1 MAEQRYR
8 IEGMDCADCALKIEK
23 GVRQLQGVERA
34 ELNFSTALLTI
45 EGQVNREV
53 IQQRVEQLG
62 YRLVEDAAGSASE
75 KKVEAFLPGLM
86 RYLFSSRE
94 TRLALLGGGLIAIS
108 FLLTAVNL
116 PSWLTTALQL
126 FALVLAGYPIARS
139 ALMNLWINRDFNMN
153 FLMTVAAIGAVVI
166 GEYPESASLIFLFAI
181 AEALE
186 GYSGERA
193 RRSIRF
199 LSELAPQTALRL
211 TQNGEER
218 VAVEDLRVGD
228 GVIIPAGER
237 IPTDGVVRSGFGT
250 VNQSPIT
257 GESLPAEKAPGDE
270 VFAGSINGS
279 TVLEVEVTRL
289 AADNTLNR
297 IIRMVEEAQASK
309 APAQRFVD
317 QFARYYTP
325 AMLVLAVLVAVVPP
339 LVFGQPLL
347 NLPDGTRG
355 WLYRGLALLVI
366 GCPCALVISTPVT
379 VVSAIAAGA
388 QKGILFK
395 GGAFLESL
403 SRVRAVAFDKT
414 GTLTRG
420 TPVVTN
426 YRSVDCADG
435 ADCEKCQD
443 VLALACALERRSR
456 HPLAQAVV
464 RAAVERG
471 LDDRYPPAETVLTL
485 NGNGLQGK
493 INGQTATVGSHR
505 LFEVE
510 HPHSDE
516 LCRWVESAENLGQ
529 TTMLV
534 CDGERVRGYLAVSDA
549 LRPESERV
557 VRQLKGLGVEPVML
571 TGDNPAAAHAVG
583 GQVGVEQIHAGLLPE
598 DKTRLVQGLRS
609 RHVAVAM
616 VGDGINDTPAL
627 AAATVGIA
635 MGGAASAQAME
646 TADVV
651 LMSEGLNRLPFAVRL
666 ARMAQRI
673 IHQNIAFSLLT
684 KAIFILLALAG
695 WTSMWMAVLADMG
708 VSLLVTFNGM
718 RPLALRDDNGQKK
731 V

>member
-23 GVRQLQGVERA
+23 GVRQLEGVERV

-45 EGQVNREV
+45 DGQVSKQAV
-53 IQQRVEQLG
+53 QKRVEQLG
-62 YRLVEDAAGSASE
+62 YRLLEDAPAAASGKME
-75 KKVEAFLPGLM
+75 GFLPGLF
-86 RYLFSSRE
+86 RYLLTSRE
-94 TRLALLGGGLIAIS
+94 TRLALLGGGLIGVS
-108 FLLTAVNL
+108 FLLAAFGWQG
-116 PSWLTTALQL
+116 WLVTVLQL
-126 FALVLAGYPIARS
+126 AALVLAGYPVARS
-139 ALMNLWINRDFNMN
+139 AVMNLWINRDFNMN

-166 GEYPESASLIFLFAI
+166 GEYPEAASLIFLFAI

-186 GYSGERA
+186 GYSAERA
-193 RRSIRF
+193 RRSIRH
-199 LSELAPQTALRL
+199 LTELAPQTALRL
-211 TQNGEER
+211 TEGGEER
-218 VAVEDLRVGD
+218 IPVENLRIGD
-228 GVIIPAGER
+228 RVIIPAGER
-237 IPTDGVVRSGFGT
+237 IPTDGVVRSGHGA
-250 VNQSPIT
+250 VNQAPIT
-257 GESLPAEKAPGDE
+257 GESLPVPKSAGDE

-297 IIRMVEEAQASK
+297 IIRLVEEAQASK

-325 AMLVLAVLVAVVPP
+325 AMLVLAVLVAVIPP
-339 LVFGQPLL
+339 LLFGQPLL

-388 QKGILFK
+388 QKGVLFK
-395 GGAFLESL
+395 GGAFLEAL
-403 SRVRAVAFDKT
+403 SRVKAVAFDKT

-420 TPVVTN
+420 MPVVTT
-426 YRSVDCADG
+426 YRAVDCADG
-435 ADCEKCQD
+435 GDCEKCQD
-443 VLALACALERRSR
+443 VLALACALERRSQ

-464 RAAVERG
+464 QAAVERG
-471 LDDRYPPAETVLTL
+471 LENRYPPAERVSAL
-485 NGNGLQGK
+485 NGIGLQGK
-493 INGQTATVGSHR
+493 INGQTATIGSHR

-516 LCRWVESAENLGQ
+516 LCRWVESAESLGQ

-534 CDGERVRGYLAVSDA
+534 CDGERVRGYLAVSDS
-549 LRPESERV
+549 LRPESEQVIAR
-557 VRQLKGLGVEPVML
+557 LKHMGVEPVML
-571 TGDNPAAAHAVG
+571 TGDNPAAAQSVAGKVG
-583 GQVGVEQIHAGLLPE
+583 LQQFHAGLLPE
-598 DKTRLVQGLRS
+598 DKTRLIQELRTNYP
-609 RHVAVAM
+609 AVAM

-651 LMSEGLNRLPFAVRL
+651 LMSEGLNRLPFAMRL
-666 ARMAQRI
+666 ARLARRI
-673 IHQNIAFSLLT
+673 IRQNIAFSLIT

-695 WTSMWMAVLADMG
+695 WTTMWMAVLADMG

-718 RPLALRDDNGQKK
+718 RPLALRDENERPQG
-731 V
+731 

>member
-1 MAEQRYR
+1 
-8 IEGMDCADCALKIEK
+8 GMDCADCALKIEK
-23 GVRQLQGVERA
+23 GVRQLAGVERV

-45 EGQVNREV
+45 EGQVSKQAV
-53 IQQRVEQLG
+53 QKRVEQLG
-62 YRLVEDAAGSASE
+62 YRLLEDSLQAGQSG
-75 KKVEAFLPGLM
+75 KMEAFLPGLF
-86 RYLFSSRE
+86 RYLLTSRE
-94 TRLALLGGGLIAIS
+94 TRLALLGGGLIAVS
-108 FLLTAVNL
+108 FLLAAFGWQGWT
-116 PSWLTTALQL
+116 LTVLQL
-126 FALVLAGYPIARS
+126 AALALAGYPVARS
-139 ALMNLWINRDFNMN
+139 AVMNLWINRDFNMN

-166 GEYPESASLIFLFAI
+166 GEYPEAASLIFLFAI

-186 GYSGERA
+186 GYSTERA
-193 RRSIRF
+193 RRSIRH
-199 LSELAPQTALRL
+199 LTELAPQTALRMSER
-211 TQNGEER
+211 GEER
-218 VAVEDLRVGD
+218 IPVENLRIGD
-228 GVIIPAGER
+228 RVIIPAGER
-237 IPTDGVVRSGFGT
+237 IPTDGVVRSGHGA
-250 VNQSPIT
+250 VNQAPIT
-257 GESLPAEKAPGDE
+257 GESLPVEKSPGDE

-297 IIRMVEEAQASK
+297 IIRLVEEAQASK

-325 AMLVLAVLVAVVPP
+325 AMLVLAVLVAVIPP
-339 LVFGQPLL
+339 LFFGQPLL

-388 QKGILFK
+388 QKGVLFK
-395 GGAFLESL
+395 GGAFLEAL

-420 TPVVTN
+420 TPVVTT
-426 YRSVDCADG
+426 YRAVDCADG
-435 ADCEKCQD
+435 GDCEKCQD
-443 VLALACALERRSR
+443 VLALACALERRSK

-464 RAAVERG
+464 QAAVERG
-471 LDDRYPPAETVLTL
+471 LENRYPPAERVSAL
-485 NGNGLQGK
+485 NGIGLQGK
-493 INGQTATVGSHR
+493 INGQTATIGSHR
-505 LFEVE
+505 LFEIE

-516 LCRWVESAENLGQ
+516 LCRWVESAESLGQ

-534 CDGERVRGYLAVSDA
+534 CDGERVRGYLAVSDS
-549 LRPESERV
+549 LRPESGQVILRL
-557 VRQLKGLGVEPVML
+557 RHMGVEPVML
-571 TGDNPAAAHAVG
+571 TGDNPAAAQAVG
-583 GQVGVEQIHAGLLPE
+583 GKVGLQQIHAGLLPD
-598 DKTRLVQGLRS
+598 DKTRLIQELRT
-609 RHVAVAM
+609 RYPAVAM

-651 LMSEGLNRLPFAVRL
+651 LMSEGLNRLPFAMRL
-666 ARMAQRI
+666 ARLAQRI
-673 IHQNIAFSLLT
+673 IRQNIAFSLIT

-695 WTSMWMAVLADMG
+695 WTTMWMAVLADMG

-718 RPLALRDDNGQKK
+718 RPLALRDENDRAQG
-731 V
+731 

>member
-23 GVRQLQGVERA
+23 GVRQLKGVERA

-45 EGQVNREV
+45 EGRIDREA
-53 IQQRVEQLG
+53 IRQRVEQLG
-62 YRLVEDAAGSASE
+62 YRIVEDSAGLASE
-75 KKVEAFLPGLM
+75 RKVEAFLPGLL
-86 RYLFSSRE
+86 RYLFSSSE

-108 FLLTAVNL
+108 FLLAAVNL
-116 PSWLTTALQL
+116 PGWLTTALQL
-126 FALVLAGYPIARS
+126 MALLLAGYPIARS

-166 GEYPESASLIFLFAI
+166 GEYPEAASLIFLFAI

-186 GYSGERA
+186 GYSSERA
-193 RRSIRF
+193 RRSIRL

-218 VAVEDLRVGD
+218 VVVDNLRIGD
-228 GVIIPAGER
+228 RVIVPAGER
-237 IPTDGVVRSGFGT
+237 IPTDGVVRSGFGA
-250 VNQSPIT
+250 VNQAPIT
-257 GESLPAEKAPGDE
+257 GESLPVEKAPGDE

-279 TVLEVEVTRL
+279 NVLEVEVTRL

-297 IIRMVEEAQASK
+297 IIRMVENAQASR

-395 GGAFLESL
+395 GGAFLEAL
-403 SRVRAVAFDKT
+403 SRVRVVAFDKT

-426 YRSVDCADG
+426 YRSVDCTDG
-435 ADCEKCQD
+435 VDCEKCQD

-485 NGNGLQGK
+485 NGIGLQGK
-493 INGQTATVGSHR
+493 INGQTATIGSHR

-534 CDGERVRGYLAVSDA
+534 CDGDRVRGYLAVSDA

-571 TGDNPAAAHAVG
+571 TGDNPAAAQAVG
-583 GQVGVEQIHAGLLPE
+583 GQVGVEQIHAALLPE
-598 DKTRLVQGLRS
+598 DKTRLVQDLRS
-609 RHVAVAM
+609 YHKAVAM

-666 ARMAQRI
+666 ARLAQRI

-695 WTSMWMAVLADMG
+695 WTTMWMAVLADMG

-731 V
+731 A